1 LFSVASLPVTLK
13 CVEEKNKV
21 PKIIS
26 RFMLTVGTSINV
38 DGTTMYTL
46 IAALFIAQLN
56 KIDLSLIDY
65 FVVR

>member
-1 LFSVASLPVTLK
+1 
-13 CVEEKNKV
+13 
-21 PKIIS
+21 
-26 RFMLTVGTSINV
+26 MLTVGTSINV

-56 KIDLSLIDY
+56 KIDLNPIDY